1 MAGEPKSRARRG
13 ASRKADAG
21 SGPNRASYRA
31 RQRVLLFVIAGAI
44 IVTAAA
50 LGWFWTERERQPA
63 VLAVATGPVGSDAY
77 NLMREVADVVARH
90 SAEVTLDIRA
100 SRDSSQNIAALN
112 SRAVDA
118 AVIRADT
125 PVVADVREIARL
137 YPDLFQLVVRGD
149 SPIRSVTDLAGASV
163 SIPQFGSDGF
173 RSFWVL
179 GDHYDLPIDGFRWIA
194 EDFSEGARRLIAGET
209 QALFT
214 VRSLRDP
221 ELIRMFEDAQLKR
234 IALRYIPVRQAEAIA
249 LKRPFLSSGVIP
261 QGAFTGAT
269 PVPSRDT
276 PTAAVERVLVTRSD
290 VDAEAVRELT
300 RILFEYRLDLTLRFA
315 LASAIAAPE
324 AGGGL
329 SVPLHDGAQAFYD
342 RDQPGFIQ
350 QNAEPL
356 ALLVTVLTL
365 LVSALLALRSRF
377 VARQKNRADTYN
389 YQLLAIRRDAEKTTD
404 PAHLRKLKQ
413 ELNAVLETVVVALD
427 TDEVT
432 DEGFQS
438 FSLLWDAVRETIND
452 RLADLMISK
461 DGATLH

>member
-1 MAGEPKSRARRG
+1 LAGEPKHKARRG
-13 ASRKADAG
+13 ASKATG
-21 SGPNRASYRA
+21 MKGGPNRASYRA
-31 RQRVLLFVIAGAI
+31 RQRALLIMIATAI
-44 IVTAAA
+44 VVTAAA
-50 LGWFWTERERQPA
+50 LAWFWTEREREPA
-63 VLAVATGPVGSDAY
+63 ILAVATGPIGSDAY
-77 NLMREVADVVARH
+77 NLMREVADVVGRH
-90 SAEVTLDIRA
+90 STTVRLDIRA
-100 SRDSSQNIAALN
+100 SRDSSQNIAGLN
-112 SRAVDA
+112 SRSVDA

-125 PVVADVREIARL
+125 PVVADVREVARL

-149 SPIRSVTDLAGASV
+149 SSIRSVTDLAGASV

-179 GDHYDLPIDGFRWIA
+179 GDHYDLPIDGFRWTA
-194 EDFSEGARRLIAGET
+194 EDFSKGAERLIAGET

-221 ELIRMFEDAQLKR
+221 DLIRMFEDAQLKR

-249 LKRPFLSSGVIP
+249 LKRPFLTSGVIP
-261 QGAFTGAT
+261 RGAFTGAT
-269 PVPSRDT
+269 PVPSNDT
-276 PTAAVERVLVTRSD
+276 PTAAVERILVTRAD

-315 LASAIAAPE
+315 LASAIAAPQ
-324 AGGGL
+324 ADAGL

-350 QNAEPL
+350 ENAEPL

-365 LVSALLALRSRF
+365 IVSALLALRSRF
-377 VARQKNRADTYN
+377 MARQKNRADTYN
-389 YQLLAIRRDAEKTTD
+389 YQLLAIRRAAEKAAD
-404 PAHLRKLKQ
+404 PAELRKLKQ
-413 ELNAVLETVVVALD
+413 ELNTVLETVVVALD

-452 RLADLMISK
+452 RLGELTASTA
-461 DGATLH
+461 GATLH